1 MKFTP
6 VSVALLSVAGV
17 AIAQPHNHQHR
28 HPVRA
33 NKVAR
38 DNAVVS
44 VTEVMPGPVETV
56 YMLNG
61 KDISLA
67 EVQDGL
73 KSGKYVLVGDA
84 VEDAP
89 SATNWYTAPVS
100 VAPTTSAATTS
111 SAATSTSS
119 IVKAAA
125 EFIEVSSSSTKAAYT
140 WKSSAASSTSESSSV
155 ASVSSTSSAAASSS
169 SASSSTSAAAS
180 SSTSAAASSSTS
192 SSSAGNWADFPSGTI
207 PCSTFPSEYG
217 PVAVDY
223 LGLDGWIG
231 IQSTPGYTTSASS
244 IVTINT
250 LTSGGCV
257 KGAFCSYACPAGY
270 QKSQWPSAQG
280 STGESIG
287 GLYCNSK
294 GMLELSRTTTKQLCT
309 AGSGSV
315 KVENKLSSIVSV
327 CRTDYPGLEA
337 ETVPLSTSPGQTY
350 DLTCPDA
357 SNYYSWEGLPT
368 SAQYY
373 INPQGAS
380 TSEACVWGEAGKNL
394 GNWAPVNAGVGKDAS
409 GNTWLSIIPNTPT
422 NTYGTLDFTITI
434 EGDVSGKCSYSSGTY
449 YNNGVES
456 STGCTVSVL
465 AGGTAT
471 YVFSS

>member
-28 HPVRA
+28 HPARA

-67 EVQDGL
+67 DVQDGL
-73 KSGKYVLVGDA
+73 KSGKFILVGGGF
-84 VEDAP
+84 EDAP
-89 SATNWYTAPVS
+89 SATNWYTGSPS
-100 VAPTTSAATTS
+100 VASTSAAASTTP
-111 SAATSTSS
+111 AATSVSS

-125 EFIEVSSSSTKAAYT
+125 EFIEVSSSASSTKAAYT
-140 WKSSAASSTSESSSV
+140 PKSSAASSTSESSSV
-155 ASVSSTSSAAASSS
+155 ASVASTSAAAASSS
-169 SASSSTSAAAS
+169 ASSYSSSDSSTSPS
-180 SSTSAAASSSTS
+180 SS
-192 SSSAGNWADFPSGTI
+192 GNWADFPSGKI
-207 PCSTFPSEYG
+207 PCSTFPSQYG
-217 PVAVDY
+217 PIHVDY
-223 LGLDGWIG
+223 LGLNGWIG

-250 LTSGGCV
+250 ITSGGCV
-257 KGAFCSYACPAGY
+257 KGAFCSYACPPGY
-270 QKSQWPSAQG
+270 QKSQWPTAQG
-280 STGESIG
+280 STGESVG
-287 GLYCNSK
+287 GLYCNSD
-294 GMLELSRTTTKQLCT
+294 GMLELSRTTTKQLCI

-315 KVENKLSSIVSV
+315 KVENKLHSIVAV

-337 ETVPLSTSPGQTY
+337 ETVPLATSPGQTY

-380 TSEACVWGEAGKNL
+380 ISEACVWGTSGGNL
-394 GNWAPVNAGVGKDAS
+394 GNWAPVNAGVGRDAS
-409 GNTWLSIIPNTPT
+409 GTTWLSIIPNTPT
-422 NTYGTLDFTITI
+422 NTYGILDFTITI

-456 STGCTVSVL
+456 PTGCTVSIL
-465 AGGTAT
+465 SGGTAT

>member
-140 WKSSAASSTSESSSV
+140 WKSSAASSAASSTSESSSV

-169 SASSSTSAAAS
+169 SAS

-217 PVAVDY
+217 PIAVDY

-380 TSEACVWGEAGKNL
+380 TSEACVWGEAG
-394 GNWAPVNAGVGKDAS
+394 
-409 GNTWLSIIPNTPT
+409 
-422 NTYGTLDFTITI
+422 
-434 EGDVSGKCSYSSGTY
+434 DVSGKCSYSSGTY

>member
-1 MKFTP
+1 MKFAP
-6 VSVALLSVAGV
+6 VTVALLSVAGV

-28 HPVRA
+28 HPARA

-38 DNAVVS
+38 GDTIVS

-67 EVQDGL
+67 EVQKGL
-73 KSGKYVLVGDA
+73 ASGKYILVGDDVIA
-84 VEDAP
+84 DAP
-89 SATNWYTAPVS
+89 SATNWFTGSTS
-100 VAPTTSAATTS
+100 VASATSTSIATTSAA
-111 SAATSTSS
+111 STSS
-119 IVKAAA
+119 IIKATA
-125 EFIEVSSSSTKAAYT
+125 EFVEVSSSTSVKAV
-140 WKSSAASSTSESSSV
+140 STSKSSSV
-155 ASVSSTSSAAASSS
+155 ASKA
-169 SASSSTSAAAS
+169 STSAAAASPSS
-180 SSTSAAASSSTS
+180 SSTYS
-192 SSSAGNWADFPSGTI
+192 SSSSSSGDWADFPSGKI
-207 PCSTFPSEYG
+207 SCSTFPSEYG

-231 IQSTPGYTTSASS
+231 LQSTPGYTISASA

-257 KGAFCSYACPAGY
+257 KGSFCSYACPAGF

-287 GLYCNSK
+287 GLYCNSNGK
-294 GMLELSRTTTKQLCT
+294 LELSRSSVKQLCT

-315 KVENKLSSIVSV
+315 KVQNKLDSIVSV

-337 ETVPLSTSPGQTY
+337 ETVPLSTSPGNTY
-350 DLTCPDA
+350 NLTCPDA
-357 SNYYSWEGLPT
+357 SDYYSWEGLPT

-373 INPQGAS
+373 INPKGTDTA
-380 TSEACVWGEAGKNL
+380 EACVWGSTGGNV
-394 GNWAPVNAGVGKDAS
+394 GNWAPVNAGVGKDSS
-409 GNTWLSIIPNTPT
+409 GTTWLSIIPNTPT

-456 STGCTVSVL
+456 STGCTVSITS
-465 AGGTAT
+465 GGTAT
-471 YVFSS
+471 YVFS

>member
-17 AIAQPHNHQHR
+17 AIAQPHQHQHR
-28 HPVRA
+28 HPARA

-61 KDISLA
+61 KGISLA
-67 EVQDGL
+67 EVQAGL
-73 KSGKYVLVGDA
+73 ASGKYVLVGDDVIA
-84 VEDAP
+84 DAP
-89 SATNWYTAPVS
+89 SATNWYTGSTS
-100 VAPTTSAATTS
+100 VAAPTAAATTAAAS
-111 SAATSTSS
+111 SASS

-125 EFIEVSSSSTKAAYT
+125 EFVEVSSSATKAAST
-140 WKSSAASSTSESSSV
+140 SKSSAT
-155 ASVSSTSSAAASSS
+155 VSKA
-169 SASSSTSAAAS
+169 STSAATVSKA
-180 SSTSAAASSSTS
+180 STSAATPSSSSSSTS
-192 SSSAGNWADFPSGTI
+192 SSSSGNWADFPSGTI
-207 PCSTFPSEYG
+207 SCDTFPSEYG
-217 PVAVDY
+217 PVAIDY

-231 IQSTPGYTTSASS
+231 LQSTPGYTTDATS

-270 QKSQWPSAQG
+270 QKSQWPTAQG

-287 GLYCNSK
+287 GLYCNSN
-294 GMLELSRTTTKQLCT
+294 GMLELSRTSETQLCI
-309 AGSGSV
+309 AGSGNV
-315 KVENKLSSIVSV
+315 KVENKLDSIVSV

-337 ETVPLSTSPGQTY
+337 ETVPLATSPGNTY

-357 SNYYSWEGLPT
+357 STYYSWEGLPT

-373 INPQGAS
+373 INPQGTDAADACIWG
-380 TSEACVWGEAGKNL
+380 TSGGNV
-394 GNWAPVNAGVGKDAS
+394 GNWAPVNAGVGTDAS
-409 GNTWLSIIPNTPT
+409 GTTWLSIIPNTPT
-422 NTYGTLDFTITI
+422 NTYGTLNFTISI

-456 STGCTVSVL
+456 STGCTVS
-465 AGGTAT
+465 
-471 YVFSS
+471 

>member
-28 HPVRA
+28 HPARA

-38 DNAVVS
+38 ENAVVS

-73 KSGKYVLVGDA
+73 KSGKYILVGDA

-89 SATNWYTAPVS
+89 SATNWYTASPS
-100 VAPTTSAATTS
+100 VASTSAAASTTP
-111 SAATSTSS
+111 AATSVSS
-119 IVKAAA
+119 IIKAAA
-125 EFIEVSSSSTKAAYT
+125 EFIEVSSSSSASSTKAAYT
-140 WKSSAASSTSESSSV
+140 SKSSAASSTSESSSV
-155 ASVSSTSSAAASSS
+155 ASVSSTSAAAASTTSSYSS
-169 SASSSTSAAAS
+169 SE
-180 SSTSAAASSSTS
+180 SSTS
-192 SSSAGNWADFPSGTI
+192 SSSSGDWEDFPSGKI
-207 PCSTFPSEYG
+207 PCSTFPSKYG
-217 PVAVDY
+217 PIAVDY

-270 QKSQWPSAQG
+270 QKSQWPTAQG

-287 GLYCNSK
+287 GLYCNSN

-309 AGSGSV
+309 AGSGNV
-315 KVENKLSSIVSV
+315 KVENKLSSTVAV

-337 ETVPLSTSPGQTY
+337 ETVPLAASPGQTY

-380 TSEACVWGEAGKNL
+380 TSEACVWGTSGGNL
-394 GNWAPVNAGVGKDAS
+394 GNWAPVNAGVGRDAS
-409 GNTWLSIIPNTPT
+409 GTTWLSIIPNTPT

-456 STGCTVSVL
+456 PTGCTVSIL
-465 AGGTAT
+465 SGGTAT

>member
-28 HPVRA
+28 HPARA

-38 DNAVVS
+38 DSAVVS

-89 SATNWYTAPVS
+89 SATNWYTGSPS
-100 VAPTTSAATTS
+100 VASTSAAASTTP
-111 SAATSTSS
+111 AATSATS

-125 EFIEVSSSSTKAAYT
+125 EFIEVSSSASSTKAAYT
-140 WKSSAASSTSESSSV
+140 PKSSAASTTSESSSV
-155 ASVSSTSSAAASSS
+155 ASVA
-169 SASSSTSAAAS
+169 STSAAA
-180 SSTSAAASSSTS
+180 ASTS
-192 SSSAGNWADFPSGTI
+192 SSSSGSWDDFPSGRI
-207 PCSTFPSEYG
+207 PCSTFPSKYG

-270 QKSQWPSAQG
+270 QKSQWPTAQG

-315 KVENKLSSIVSV
+315 KVENKLDSIVAV

-337 ETVPLSTSPGQTY
+337 ETVPLATSPGQTY

-380 TSEACVWGEAGKNL
+380 TSEACVWGTSGGNL
-394 GNWAPVNAGVGKDAS
+394 GNWAPVNAGVGRDAS
-409 GNTWLSIIPNTPT
+409 GTTWLSIIPNTPT
-422 NTYGTLDFTITI
+422 NTYGTLNFTITI

-456 STGCTVSVL
+456 STGCTVSIL
-465 AGGTAT
+465 SGGTAT

>member
-1 MKFTP
+1 MRFTP

-28 HPVRA
+28 HPARA
-33 NKVAR
+33 NKVVR
-38 DNAVVS
+38 ENAVVS
-44 VTEVMPGPVETV
+44 VTEVMPGPIETV

-67 EVQDGL
+67 EVQAGL
-73 KSGKYVLVGDA
+73 ASGKYVLVGDQVLA
-84 VEDAP
+84 DAP
-89 SATNWYTAPVS
+89 SATNWFTGSIPPV
-100 VAPTTSAATTS
+100 PTTTPTAETTPAAATTPAVETTPTPAPS
-111 SAATSTSS
+111 STTKP
-119 IVKAAA
+119 IA
-125 EFIEVSSSSTKAAYT
+125 EFIEKFSSSSSKSSSSSSSTSTSTSAS
-140 WKSSAASSTSESSSV
+140 KSSTAASK
-155 ASVSSTSSAAASSS
+155 
-169 SASSSTSAAAS
+169 SSTSAVS
-180 SSTSAAASSSTS
+180 VPTS
-192 SSSAGNWADFPSGTI
+192 SSSSSSGNWDDFPNGEIS
-207 PCSTFPSEYG
+207 CSTFPSQYG
-217 PVAVDY
+217 AIHVDY
-223 LGLDGWIG
+223 LGLNGWIG

-250 LTSGGCV
+250 MTSGGCV

-287 GLYCNSK
+287 GLYCNANGK
-294 GMLELSRTTTKQLCT
+294 LELSRPSVKQLCT

-315 KVENKLSSIVSV
+315 KVENKLGSIVAV

-357 SNYYSWEGLPT
+357 SDYYSWEGLPT

-373 INPQGAS
+373 INPQG
-380 TSEACVWGEAGKNL
+380 TGINEACVWGTQGGNV

-422 NTYGTLDFTITI
+422 NTYGTLDFTISI

-449 YNNGVES
+449 YNNGVVS
-456 STGCTVSVL
+456 STGCTVSVNP
-465 AGGTAT
+465 GGTAT
-471 YVFSS
+471 YVFS